1 MAIKTKLPVSRKAL
15 AVLIQSSLLTQ
26 AVVAQS
32 VFAQAASEQEGNTRG
47 VEEILVLGSD
57 FNLRGTPVSATEG
70 VVFDKQL
77 QLRPVSRTAE
87 LLEFVP
93 GLIATQH
100 SGEGKANQYFVRGF
114 NLDHGT
120 DFAIR
125 LDGMPVNMP
134 SHGHGQGYADINFII
149 PELVSRMSY
158 RKGPYYADGG
168 DFATAGQADFSYANR
183 LEQGQAHVTLGE
195 HSYQRVFAGNSFSV
209 GAGALTL
216 AGAVTRYNGPWDL
229 DQDLD
234 KRKSVIKYH
243 QQDEDVS
250 WSITGMTYNNRWDAT
265 DQIPLRA
272 VENGTLNR
280 WGTIDPTDGGES
292 RRHSLSFD
300 WQHTLSEVSDWQ
312 FRAYGLDYAMD
323 LYSNF
328 TYFAADPVRGDQFQQ
343 TDSRRVAGLDSEY
356 RRELTGFSVPTS
368 LRAGVQHRYDD
379 IHVGLHLSEKRA
391 RYDSVRDDFVQQ
403 SLSSSYAALEQQWSD
418 RIRTEVSLR
427 ADHYRY
433 DVSDLLGPNSGR
445 GSDTLISPKLNLIFT
460 PADGVETFLSAG
472 RGFHSNDAR
481 GATIARD
488 PASGDEI
495 DQVDPLSQARSVE
508 IGLRT
513 ARIAK
518 TQLAIT
524 AFSMRLD
531 SELVYVG
538 DAGNTEAS
546 AGSQREGV
554 EINALYTPLSWL
566 LFDAD
571 ASWTRARL
579 RGVGADNLIPN
590 AVKNTASMGVIIDD
604 NHGWSG
610 GLRVRYLGK
619 APLTESGA
627 AYSQSTLLMN
637 AQMSYAVTSNV
648 SVALEVLNLLDSD
661 DRDITYFYESQLPGE
676 VAPVEDIHFHP
687 VEPRSLRLSLTAR
700 F

>member
-1 MAIKTKLPVSRKAL
+1 MIKNHKPLAGVSLIAL
-15 AVLIQSSLLTQ
+15 VAHSTLLSHS
-26 AVVAQS
+26 VSAQD
-32 VFAQAASEQEGNTRG
+32 AATNRPQ
-47 VEEILVLGSD
+47 EILVMGSD
-57 FNLRGTPVSATEG
+57 FSLRGTPVSATEG
-70 VVFDKQL
+70 IVFDKQL

-134 SHGHGQGYADINFII
+134 SHGHGQGYADINFVI

-183 LEQGQAHVTLGE
+183 LEQGLAHLTLGE
-195 HSYQRVFAGNSFSV
+195 NSYQRVFAGNTFDV
-209 GAGALTL
+209 AGGGLTL
-216 AGAVTRYNGPWDL
+216 AAALSRYNGPWDL

-243 QQDEDVS
+243 QEDEAVS
-250 WSITGMTYNNRWDAT
+250 WSITGMTYNNSWDAT

-272 VENGTLNR
+272 VDNGTLGR
-280 WGTIDPTDGGES
+280 WGNIDPTDGGES

-300 WQHTLSEVSDWQ
+300 WQHTLSDVSDWQ
-312 FRAYGLDYAMD
+312 FRAWGLDYAMD

-328 TYFAADPVRGDQFQQ
+328 TYFANDPVRGDQFQQ
-343 TDSRRVAGLDSEY
+343 TDSRRVAGMDAEY
-356 RRELTGFSVPTS
+356 RRVLTALSVPTT
-368 LRAGVQHRYDD
+368 LRLGVQHRYDD
-379 IHVGLHLSEKRA
+379 IHVGLHLSEQRA

-403 SLSSSYAALEQQWSD
+403 SLSSSYAALEQQWSE
-418 RIRTEVSLR
+418 RVRSEVSLR
-427 ADHYRY
+427 ADHYRL
-433 DVSDLLGPNSGR
+433 DVTDLLGPNSGR
-445 GSDTLISPKLNLIFT
+445 GSDTLLSPKLNLVYT
-460 PADGVETFLSAG
+460 PLDGVETFFSIG

-481 GATIARD
+481 GATIVQD
-488 PASGDEI
+488 PASGESAEL
-495 DQVDPLSQARSVE
+495 VDPLASARSIE
-508 IGLRT
+508 IGMRT
-513 ARIAK
+513 ALIPK

-524 AFSMRLD
+524 AFTMRLD

-546 AGSQREGV
+546 DGSQREGI
-554 EINALYTPLSWL
+554 EINALYTPTSWL

-571 ASWTRARL
+571 ASWTKARL
-579 RGVGADNLIPN
+579 RGVGTDNRIPN
-590 AVKNTASMGVIIDD
+590 SVKNTASMGVIVDD
-604 NHGWSG
+604 NNGWSG

-619 APLTESGA
+619 APLIETGEVF
-627 AYSQSTLLMN
+627 SQSTLLMN
-637 AQMSYAVTSNV
+637 AQMAYTVTPNV
-648 SVALEVLNLLDSD
+648 SLALEVLNLLDSD

-676 VAPVEDIHFHP
+676 AAPVEDIHFHP
-687 VEPRSLRLSLTAR
+687 VEPRSVRVSLTAR